1 MSLFDAIKKQNH
13 IISQPNSDDII
24 FTFQKNDIYLL
35 NGKCLPCWNQVEC
48 CFNSGATYYCFAETE
63 NCRYVIV
70 ETDLVLKHENYDA
83 INLKSASS
91 ILDERLF
98 ALAKY
103 ANHLHHWRRTHA
115 FCGNCGNI
123 NSDKTDEQAFIC
135 LHCQHVTYPRISPCI
150 IVLITRGSE
159 LLLARS
165 PHFPERIYSTLA
177 GFVEPGESLEQALHR
192 EIKEEVGV
200 TVSDVTY
207 FGSQPWPFPDSLM
220 IGFHATYLDGDIKFD
235 GIEIE
240 DAQWFDI
247 HSLPQLPSTASIARE
262 LIEAYVGRPSH

>member
-1 MSLFDAIKKQNH
+1 MSLFHALKKQYH
-13 IISQPNSDDII
+13 VIAQPNPDDII
-24 FTFQKNDIYLL
+24 FAFQKNDIYLL
-35 NGKCLPCWNQVEC
+35 DEKCLPRWNQVER
-48 CFNSGATYYCFAETE
+48 CFNSSATYYCFAETE

-70 ETDLVLKHENYDA
+70 ETDLILKHENYHA
-83 INLKSASS
+83 IKLKSAST
-91 ILDERLF
+91 ILDETLF

-115 FCGNCGNI
+115 YCGNCGNK
-123 NSDKTDEQAFIC
+123 NSEKTDEQAFIC

-150 IVLITRGSE
+150 IVLITRGSK

-165 PHFPERIYSTLA
+165 PHFSEKVYSTLA

-200 TVSDVTY
+200 TVSEITY

-220 IGFHATYLDGDIKFD
+220 IGFHAKYLAGKIEFD
-235 GIEIE
+235 GVEIE
-240 DAQWFDI
+240 DAQWFDV
-247 HSLPQLPSTASIARE
+247 HSLPQLPSSTSIARE
-262 LIEAYVGRPSH
+262 LIESHLKQYR

>member
-1 MSLFDAIKKQNH
+1 MSLFDFIKKRYH
-13 IISQPNSDDII
+13 VIDQPNADDLI
-24 FTFQKNDIYLL
+24 FLFQKQHIFLL
-35 NGKCLPCWNQVEC
+35 AGKCLPSWEQVKHY
-48 CFNSGATYYCFAETE
+48 FNSDVVFYCFAETE
-63 NCRYVIV
+63 KCRYVII
-70 ETDLVLKHENYDA
+70 ESDLPLQLENDWV

-91 ILDERLF
+91 VLDETLF
-98 ALAKY
+98 SLAKY

-115 FCGNCGNI
+115 YCGSCGNKNT
-123 NSDKTDEQAFIC
+123 DKMDEQALVC
-135 LHCQHVTYPRISPCI
+135 LYCQHVTYPRISPCI

-165 PHFPERIYSTLA
+165 PHFPEKIYSTLA

-220 IGFHATYLDGDIKFD
+220 IAFHATYHSGDIVFD

-240 DAQWFDI
+240 DAQWFDV

-262 LIEAYVGRPSH
+262 LIESHLKRYR